1 MKLSDWAKKEGI
13 KYLTAYRWFKADKM
27 PVPCY
32 QTDSGTI
39 IVDIPEKNM
48 QDDQLKN
55 QAVSQFLKKTV
66 EFSKQNTSIEDFAAY
81 VLSNYKLETTGSESE
96 VQKSVRNKPTKE
108 MISQH
113 FNQFLK
119 KNDKRPE
126 PNMFLMNEKAL
137 DTITEASAQANS
149 SEEALAQ
156 ELSSVFD
163 PQGSVVGTVLP
174 VNTNYK
180 SLARSNQVRLMA
192 NDLSA
197 AFGKAK
203 GASTVKTLQSIE
215 SGSVISRSF
224 SPDPI
229 DVSTTDQSTSSVF
242 FNSGACAASFPASI
256 LSNSSYTP
264 ELNLN
269 YDETESSFIKNA
281 SEFSL
286 CEEEKVSYEE
296 ARLLVD
302 AMVRLN
308 QVDNDSIKI
317 DRKAKEICTWAKDT
331 FNSIYQITMMAA
343 RKEKK

>member
-32 QTDSGTI
+32 QTESGTI

-66 EFSKQNTSIEDFAAY
+66 EFSNQNTSIEDFAAY
-81 VLSNYKLETTGSESE
+81 VLSNYKLERSDAESES
-96 VQKSVRNKPTKE
+96 QKTGKNKPTKE

-119 KNDKRPE
+119 KSDKRPE

-174 VNTNYK
+174 VNTSYK

-197 AFGKAK
+197 AFGKTK
-203 GASTVKTLQSIE
+203 GPSTVKTLQSLE

-224 SPDPI
+224 STEPI
-229 DVSTTDQSTSSVF
+229 DCSTTAQPTSGVF
-242 FNSGACAASFPASI
+242 FNSEAAAASYPSTVI
-256 LSNSSYTP
+256 MNSSYTP
-264 ELNLN
+264 ELNFS
-269 YDETESSFIKNA
+269 DEEESSFVKNA
-281 SEFSL
+281 LSFSL
-286 CEEEKVSYEE
+286 CEEEKVTYEE

-302 AMVRLN
+302 AMVKLN
-308 QVDNDSIKI
+308 QVENDSIKI

-331 FNSIYQITMMAA
+331 FNSIYQITLMAA
-343 RKEKK
+343 REGK